1 MSIAMKRIILPIL
14 LCVSANTVFAF
25 SFSSNSKNDI
35 ETQLHHAKTETDIKN
50 IIATK
55 LVQGNSTQNTLNNLK
70 LLGFKVITDA
80 HNSNKNLQSYTAIKN
95 IKSDLVCSKKAVIT
109 VFFENNQ
116 LKKYVPV
123 INRTCL

>member
-1 MSIAMKRIILPIL
+1 MKKIILPIL

-50 IIATK
+50 ILSTK

-95 IKSDLVCSKKAVIT
+95 IKSDLVCSNKAVIT

>member
-1 MSIAMKRIILPIL
+1 MKRIILPIL
-14 LCVSANTVFAF
+14 LCVSANTIFAF

-50 IIATK
+50 ILATK

>member
-14 LCVSANTVFAF
+14 LCVSANTIFAF

-50 IIATK
+50 ILATK